1 MGAAGIIAAL
11 QIVGEVW
18 VLPESPRFLVGK
30 GRLEEAKWSLQR
42 LGYCST
48 AAEIDLFILQLLEE
62 KEHEKEEE
70 RVQNELLL
78 QRGVKLNTWR
88 FTLCRYWRL
97 LRTHHRPI
105 LTAVG
110 CAVAQ
115 NLTAANSVIYFAID
129 IFTMAGISD
138 PYLAGAGVGAMKFM
152 GVICCMCLVEKL
164 GRRVLLLLGTF
175 GAVVCHLV
183 IASGFLLQ
191 KTVDVHAA
199 AATATDAAAAA
210 AAAAD
215 AAAATGTTPTTLL
228 VVGMLV
234 FMFCW
239 NVSWA
244 ALMFVVASE
253 VLPNS
258 CRGVGMGL
266 TITAFWTVA
275 FIMQSTLEPLFVC
288 ITIAGNALSGMF
300 VYFYVP
306 EGKGMV
312 LEDIGLSQQRKQQ
325 IAEHAARAAAA
336 AADAAAAA
344 ADAAATQEEA
354 AAGGHAAADL
364 HEPSDPDAAA
374 AAETSDELQ
383 QEQQQQQQQQQL
395 RARDVGIAI
404 NGMPWRI
411 EED

>member
-1 MGAAGIIAAL
+1 AGSVLGGWIADRLGRRPGLLLSDFCLLFASICFGIGTSFALVLVGRFFVGLGVGMGFVVYATYMCEIAPTDL
-11 QIVGEVW
+11 RGDS
-18 VLPESPRFLVGK
+18 SPRPHLVLVGRFFV
-30 GRLEEAKWSLQR
+30 G
-42 LGYCST
+42 LGVGMGFVVYAT
-48 AAEIDLFILQLLEE
+48 YM
-62 KEHEKEEE
+62 
-70 RVQNELLL
+70 
-78 QRGVKLNTWR
+78 
-88 FTLCRYWRL
+88 YWRL

-215 AAAATGTTPTTLL
+215 AAAAAGTTPTTLL

-288 ITIAGNALSGMF
+288 ITIAGKCF
-300 VYFYVP
+300 
-306 EGKGMV
+306 K
-312 LEDIGLSQQRKQQ
+312 
-325 IAEHAARAAAA
+325 
-336 AADAAAAA
+336 
-344 ADAAATQEEA
+344 
-354 AAGGHAAADL
+354 
-364 HEPSDPDAAA
+364 
-374 AAETSDELQ
+374 
-383 QEQQQQQQQQQL
+383 
-395 RARDVGIAI
+395 
-404 NGMPWRI
+404 
-411 EED
+411 